1 MFPLRKHRPSEKHEA
16 VHWKMIPAIKHVH
29 HNWWPKQRPYYT
41 ININSNWKKWPYLV
55 NIGMLCSSSKPWSAH
70 IISENSTDKSPQ
82 PQKICILQ
90 MTNKTSH
97 YYYIILVSIPLA
109 SASYLAMPCN
119 TLQYH
124 ATPSNTKQYFL
135 AQLFIVT
142 HSFLQDFV
150 TNWLD
155 HSSVSVSLT
164 SRNTCS
170 LFVCFSV
177 PSSTTYIYYIYCIL
191 LHFYVEYIYIFYT
204 SSSFNHDDYRDNDKE
219 DDSVFWC
226 QWTQP

>member
-1 MFPLRKHRPSEKHEA
+1 MTKTTPLLHHQYQQQLKEVTILGKHWNALFFVETMKRSYNLREQ
-16 VHWKMIPAIKHVH
+16 HWQITPATKD
-29 HNWWPKQRPYYT
+29 
-41 ININSNWKKWPYLV
+41 L
-55 NIGMLCSSSKPWSAH
+55 H
-70 IISENSTDKSPQ
+70 ITNDEQNKS
-82 PQKICILQ
+82 LLL
-90 MTNKTSH
+90 H
-97 YYYIILVSIPLA
+97 
-109 SASYLAMPCN
+109 
-119 TLQYH
+119 
-124 ATPSNTKQYFL
+124 
-135 AQLFIVT
+135 QLFIVT

-191 LHFYVEYIYIFYT
+191 LHFYVEYIYIYIFYT